1 MKKQLDQTRE
11 FNTTAGIDLPSSLTF
26 PTRKR
31 ISLCISLIQEEMGEI
46 LEAYNNLDKVEV
58 IDGLA
63 DLQYVVNG
71 LINAFGADELMEE
84 ALQLVHESNM
94 SKFCKTEEEATA
106 TIEDYKKKGIDTHA
120 VLNGDLFVVRRNS
133 DNKILKNINYKP
145 VDLKKIVK

>member
-46 LEAYNNLDKVEV
+46 LEAYNNLDKFEV

-84 ALQLVHESNM
+84 AFQLVHESNM
-94 SKFCKTEEEATA
+94 SKFCKTEEEATS